1 MEGGTGVALSGAYF
15 DVMLIGSGAVLSG
28 GVLSVSGLDMEVDYE
43 VYTEGGSNYPR
54 FFFKNTKPQTLVL
67 EQGVVTTVD
76 SVSLQMAMV
85 NQGMSIPLAGT
96 IILRDSFGE
105 AQREWSVVGAH
116 LQKYVGPQLNSNQ
129 ASVAVSRIELIHN
142 GCY

>member
-1 MEGGTGVALSGAYF
+1 
-15 DVMLIGSGAVLSG
+15 
-28 GVLSVSGLDMEVDYE
+28 MEVDYE

-76 SVSLQMAMV
+76 SVSLLMAMV

-142 GCY
+142 GCF

>member
-1 MEGGTGVALSGAYF
+1 MAISGAYF
-15 DVMLIGSGAVLSG
+15 DVLLIGTGAVLAG
-28 GVLSVSGLDMEVDYE
+28 GFSSVSGLDMEVDYE
-43 VYTEGGSNYPR
+43 VYTEGGSSYPR
-54 FFFKNTKPQTLVL
+54 YFFKNVRPQRLVL

-76 SVSLQMAMV
+76 SVSLLMAMV

-96 IILRDSFGE
+96 IILRDSFGTPL
-105 AQREWSVVGAH
+105 REWTIVGAH

-142 GCY
+142 GCF

>member
-1 MEGGTGVALSGAYF
+1 MAISGAYF
-15 DVMLIGSGAVLSG
+15 DVLLIGTGAVLAG
-28 GVLSVSGLDMEVDYE
+28 GFSSVSGLVMEVDYE
-43 VYTEGGSNYPR
+43 VYTEGGSSYPR
-54 FFFKNTKPQTLVL
+54 YFFKNVRPQRLVL

-76 SVSLQMAMV
+76 SVSLLMAMV

-96 IILRDSFGE
+96 IILRDSFGTP
-105 AQREWSVVGAH
+105 QREWTIVGAH

>member
-1 MEGGTGVALSGAYF
+1 MALSGSYF
-15 DVMLIGSGAVLSG
+15 DVLLIGTGAVLAG
-28 GVLSVSGLDMEVDYE
+28 GFASVSGLDMEADYE
-43 VYTEGGSNYPR
+43 IYTEGGSNYPR
-54 FFFKNTKPQTLVL
+54 YFFKNVKPQHLVL

-76 SVSLQMAMV
+76 SVSLLMGMV

-96 IILRDSFGE
+96 IVLRDSFGTP
-105 AQREWSVVGAH
+105 QREWTIVGAH

-142 GCY
+142 GCI

>member
-1 MEGGTGVALSGAYF
+1 MALSGAYF
-15 DVMLIGSGAVLSG
+15 DVMLIGTGAVLSG
-28 GVLSVSGLDMEVDYE
+28 GFLSVSGLDMEVDYE

-76 SVSLQMAMV
+76 SVSLLMAMV

-96 IILRDSFGE
+96 PPLSYGLAYPPGETGPVLRRFLARME
-105 AQREWSVVGAH
+105 ARFS
-116 LQKYVGPQLNSNQ
+116 P
-129 ASVAVSRIELIHN
+129 RP
-142 GCY
+142 

>member
-1 MEGGTGVALSGAYF
+1 MALSGSYF
-15 DVMLIGSGAVLSG
+15 DVLLIGTGAVLAG
-28 GVLSVSGLDMEVDYE
+28 GFASVSALDMEADYE
-43 VYTEGGSNYPR
+43 IYTEGGSNYPR
-54 FFFKNTKPQTLVL
+54 YFFKNVKPQHLVL

-76 SVSLQMAMV
+76 SVSLLMGMV

-96 IILRDSFGE
+96 IILRDSFGTP
-105 AQREWSVVGAH
+105 QREWTIVGAH

-142 GCY
+142 GCI

>member
-1 MEGGTGVALSGAYF
+1 MALSGSYF
-15 DVMLIGSGAVLSG
+15 EVMLVGTGAVLAG
-28 GVLSVSGLDMEVDYE
+28 GFASVSGLDMEVDYE
-43 VYTEGGSNYPR
+43 VYTEGGSSYPR
-54 FFFKNTKPQTLVL
+54 FYFNNVKPQHLVL

-76 SVSLQMAMV
+76 SVSLLMAMV

-105 AQREWSVVGAH
+105 AQRDWTVVGAH

-142 GCY
+142 GCF

>member
-1 MEGGTGVALSGAYF
+1 MAISGAYF
-15 DVMLIGSGAVLSG
+15 EVALVGTGVVLAG
-28 GVLSVSGLDMEVDYE
+28 GFTSVSGLDMEVDYE
-43 VYTEGGSNYPR
+43 IYNEGGSNYPR
-54 FFFKNTKPQTLVL
+54 FFFKNTKPRQLVL

-76 SVSLQMAMV
+76 SVSMLMAMV

-96 IILRDSFGE
+96 IILKDSFGT
-105 AQREWSVVGAH
+105 AQRTWSVVGAH

-142 GCY
+142 GCF

>member
-1 MEGGTGVALSGAYF
+1 MALSGSYF
-15 DVMLIGSGAVLSG
+15 DVLLIGTGAVLAG
-28 GVLSVSGLDMEVDYE
+28 GFASVSGLDMEADYE
-43 VYTEGGSNYPR
+43 IYTEGGSNYPR
-54 FFFKNTKPQTLVL
+54 YFFKNVKPQHLVL

-76 SVSLQMAMV
+76 SVSLLMGMV

-96 IILRDSFGE
+96 IILRDSVGTP
-105 AQREWSVVGAH
+105 QREWTIVGAH

-142 GCY
+142 GCI

>member
-1 MEGGTGVALSGAYF
+1 MAISGAYF
-15 DVMLIGSGAVLSG
+15 DVLLIGTGAVLAG
-28 GVLSVSGLDMEVDYE
+28 GFSSVSGLDMDVDYE
-43 VYTEGGSNYPR
+43 VYTEGGSSYPR
-54 FFFKNTKPQTLVL
+54 YFFKNVRPQRLVL

-76 SVSLQMAMV
+76 SVSLLMAMV

-96 IILRDSFGE
+96 IILRDSFGTP
-105 AQREWSVVGAH
+105 QREWTIVGAH

-142 GCY
+142 GCF

>member
-1 MEGGTGVALSGAYF
+1 MALSGAYF
-15 DVMLIGSGAVLSG
+15 DVMLIGTGAVLAG
-28 GVLSVSGLDMEVDYE
+28 GFLSVSGLDMEVDYE

-76 SVSLQMAMV
+76 SVSLLMAMV

-105 AQREWSVVGAH
+105 AQRTWSVVGAH

-142 GCY
+142 GCF